1 MSEPAARD
9 RNLSL
14 ELVRVTEAA
23 ALAAATHMGSGD
35 HKEAD
40 TAAIS
45 AAHTLLSSLAISGTV
60 CVGEGRKGEADH
72 LFIGEEVGTGDG
84 PDVDV
89 AIVALEGASIVARGG
104 PNAISTVAMVEGGSF
119 LRVPSIYMNKI
130 AVGPGV
136 PKGTVNLDNSAA
148 DNLAALAEAKGV
160 PVSDLVVCM
169 LDRPRHKALLDEV
182 RAAGARVRLI
192 LGGDVSGVIATA
204 LPESGVDMYM
214 GIGAAP
220 QGVIAAAGLRGFG
233 GQMQGRLYARQ
244 DSDQQEAKD
253 LGIEDFSQVF
263 DETEMAGGN
272 VTFAATGVTYGTLLQ
287 GIRRQ
292 KGTARSHSL
301 VVRSLTGTHR
311 YIEAH
316 HDFTRRAPIT

>member
-45 AAHTLLSSLAISGTV
+45 AAHTLLSSLAIKGTI
-60 CVGEGRKGEADH
+60 CVGEGKKGESDH
-72 LFIGEEVGTGDG
+72 LFIGEEVGNGEG

-104 PNAISTVAMVEGGSF
+104 PNAISTVAMAEGGSF

-136 PKGTVNLDNSAA
+136 PKGIVSLDNSAA
-148 DNLAALAEAKGV
+148 ENLGALAKAKGV

-233 GQMQGRLYARQ
+233 GQMQGRLFARQ
-244 DSDQQEAKD
+244 DSDQQEAKN
-253 LGIEDFSQVF
+253 LGIEDFGQVF
-263 DETEMAGGN
+263 DEKEMAGGN

-292 KGTARSHSL
+292 KGTASSHSL

>member
-45 AAHTLLSSLAISGTV
+45 AAHKLLSSLAIKGTI
-60 CVGEGRKGEADH
+60 CVGEGKKGESDH
-72 LFIGEEVGTGDG
+72 LFIGEEVGNGEG

-136 PKGTVNLDNSAA
+136 PKGIVSLDNSAA
-148 DNLAALAEAKGV
+148 ENLGALAKAKGV

-233 GQMQGRLYARQ
+233 GQMQGRLFARQ
-244 DSDQQEAKD
+244 DSDQQEAKN
-253 LGIEDFSQVF
+253 LGIEDFGQVF
-263 DETEMAGGN
+263 DEKEMAGGN

-292 KGTARSHSL
+292 KGTASSHSL